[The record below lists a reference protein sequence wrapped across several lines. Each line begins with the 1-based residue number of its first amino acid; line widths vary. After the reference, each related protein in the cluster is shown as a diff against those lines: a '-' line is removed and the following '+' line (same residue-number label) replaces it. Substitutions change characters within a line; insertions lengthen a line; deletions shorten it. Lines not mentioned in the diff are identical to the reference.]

1 LKQKVL
7 FDGKSYMMVFGAGS
21 PLPAPKTH
29 SYEEQGMKRVIWLF
43 MIALFAAPAHAQDA
57 SKKAIHQLSKA
68 TDVLNEIMKT
78 PDKGIPHDLLNRA
91 VCVGIVPAELRFAI
105 GIGGTYGRGV
115 LVCRRG
121 GNGEWGPPSMF
132 RLGGANIGFQLGGR
146 ATDVVFIVMN
156 PGGAMKLAG
165 DNVKLGADASAT
177 AGPVGRTAEG
187 ATDAQLRAEILS
199 YSRTRGLFAG
209 VSLAGS
215 FFKQDVKDNY
225 SLYGKKLSTK
235 DILIK
240 GEVGVPRS
248 AAPLIAALRK
258 YSPKGGQ
265 PFPKST

>member
-1 LKQKVL
+1 
-7 FDGKSYMMVFGAGS
+7 
-21 PLPAPKTH
+21 
-29 SYEEQGMKRVIWLF
+29 MKRLISLVL
-43 MIALFAAPAHAQDA
+43 LLLLAPAVWAQDA
-57 SKKAIHQLSKA
+57 NSKAIKQLDKA
-68 TDVLNEIMKT
+68 TDVLNEIMQI
-78 PDKGIPHDLLNRA
+78 PEKGIPHDLLDRA

-105 GIGGTYGRGV
+105 GLGGTYGRGV

-121 GNGEWGPPSMF
+121 GNGAWGAPSMF

-146 ATDVVFIVMN
+146 ATDMVFIVMN

-187 ATDAQLRAEILS
+187 ATDVQMRAEILS

-235 DILIK
+235 DIVIK
-240 GEVGVPRS
+240 GKTGVPS
-248 AAPLIAALRK
+248 AAKPLLAALTR

-265 PFPKST
+265 PFPKS